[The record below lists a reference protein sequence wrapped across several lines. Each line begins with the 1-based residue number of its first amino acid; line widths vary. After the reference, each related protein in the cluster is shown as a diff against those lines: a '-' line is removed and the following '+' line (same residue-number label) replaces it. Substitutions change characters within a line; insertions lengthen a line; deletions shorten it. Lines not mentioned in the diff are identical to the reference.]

1 MGQSNTSKETS
12 ALLPDLLEDLLI
24 FPFWH
29 SSLVLELSDTHSS
42 SSGYPQMCSSSGVA
56 EPLNLW
62 LDPLETYPQRIFH
75 SIPGTGISL
84 EVVTAQSLKIQ
95 VLCYL
100 GDPRHTSL
108 GGAASSSSG
117 CFSFCMVMCG
127 GDLAPLH
134 PASSRSIPGNG
145 ENPEDMLEQEWSMKR
160 VVAAF
165 IGVEHFG
172 SVLCFIQK
180 QVDINWWI

>member
-75 SIPGTGISL
+75 SLPGTGISL

-100 GDPRHTSL
+100 EDPRPTFWVGQHLLLQAVFHFAWLCAVVTWRLSILPLQEASL
-108 GGAASSSSG
+108 EMEKTLRTCWSRNGA
-117 CFSFCMVMCG
+117 
-127 GDLAPLH
+127 
-134 PASSRSIPGNG
+134 
-145 ENPEDMLEQEWSMKR
+145 
-160 VVAAF
+160 
-165 IGVEHFG
+165 
-172 SVLCFIQK
+172 
-180 QVDINWWI
+180 